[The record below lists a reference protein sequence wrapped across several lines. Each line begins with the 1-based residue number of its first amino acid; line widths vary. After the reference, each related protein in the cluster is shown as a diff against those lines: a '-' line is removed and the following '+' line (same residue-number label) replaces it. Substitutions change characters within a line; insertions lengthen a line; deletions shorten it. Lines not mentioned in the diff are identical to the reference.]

1 VPSPADKKIV
11 RGNPGRTRELI
22 LAASLDEFAAN
33 GYGGGRI
40 DEIAKKAGVNKQAL
54 YYHFES
60 KDGLYRA
67 TLEYGY
73 ALVRSFDPHPNGS
86 TATPSEQLAELITGY
101 FDNVREH
108 QNVVAL
114 VAEENRLQGRHLH
127 DSAVVSSVN
136 APFVERVASIYGDGV
151 ADGSFRAGWDPQQLW
166 ITVVSE
172 AQFYFSNA
180 YTISYIL
187 QADIKT
193 EERVAERK
201 AHIVAFILAA
211 LKA

>member
-1 VPSPADKKIV
+1 MPRPAEKKVI
-11 RGNPGRTRELI
+11 RGNPEHTRDLI
-22 LAASLDEFAAN
+22 LSASLDEFAMN

-54 YYHFES
+54 YYHFQS

-73 ALVRSFDPHPNGS
+73 ELVRSFDPHLEGS
-86 TATPSEQLAELITGY
+86 DAPPPERLAELIASY
-101 FDNVREH
+101 FDNVRDH

-127 DSAVVSSVN
+127 DSAVVSTVN
-136 APFVERVASIYGDGV
+136 APFVDQVAAIYRDGV
-151 ADGSFRAGWDPQQLW
+151 ADGSFRDGVDAQQLW
-166 ITVVSE
+166 ITIVSE

-180 YTISYIL
+180 YTMSYIL
-187 QADIKT
+187 KADILSDAM
-193 EERVAERK
+193 VARRK
-201 AHIVAFILAA
+201 AHIVAFILAG
-211 LKA
+211 LRP